1 MTKQRLRT
9 KVLNIAQ
16 KRFLSDVEIREML
29 GARRAEDDV
38 EELNVEKQLKKKEIV
53 YMLQRFVCR

>member
-1 MTKQRLRT
+1 MTKQRFRT

>member
-38 EELNVEKQLKKKEIV
+38 EELNVEKQIKKKEIV